1 KNAQHFGKL
10 MSGAGKWFKGL
21 GSSASK
27 AWGNVNATIAKHS
40 KSSYNS
46 AKNWLGK
53 TTKNAVSNFKD
64 ARNSAGK
71 HWGSISSTIS

>member
-1 KNAQHFGKL
+1 

-53 TTKNAVSNFKD
+53 TTKMQLAISKTLGTVQVSIGVTLAVLFLAKQNCLWSC
-64 ARNSAGK
+64 
-71 HWGSISSTIS
+71 